1 MARPLVKLGL
11 AAALALL
18 PAGVARAESI
28 NFSYLW
34 FSESPV
40 VFGNDGTTVS
50 WGWTTGPSTE
60 PPTGTA
66 VVGAT
71 TPTPLD
77 ALQLGT
83 NGNAPTAPWSL
94 DGSRFF
100 FEFTLKES
108 ETLVGGVVIEG
119 TLSGVVGID
128 TSTAV
133 LTFPRNPT
141 EFVVGDHVYR
151 VWLPDVAVPAW
162 LGAESRFTPQLTVNT
177 LGSSEQAP
185 EPSTLALGALAGL
198 GLAAR
203 RWLRRR
209 AGAS

>member
-34 FSESPV
+34 FADSAHRE
-40 VFGNDGTTVS
+40 VFNNNGTSVS
-50 WGWTTGPSTE
+50 WSSTTPST
-60 PPTGTA
+60 GT
-66 VVGAT
+66 VVLGAT

-83 NGNAPTAPWSL
+83 NGDAPTAPWSL

-119 TLSGVVGID
+119 TLSGTVGYD
-128 TSTAV
+128 TSTAM
-133 LTFPRNPT
+133 LTFPDEPA
-141 EFVVGDHVYR
+141 EFVVGDHRYR
-151 VWLPDVAVPAW
+151 VWMPNVAVPSW
-162 LGAESRFTPQLTVNT
+162 LVDTATFTPHLTVSAV
-177 LGSSEQAP
+177 GPSEHAP

-209 AGAS
+209 VGAS